1 MVTGNAQQRSTQ
13 INYELESILN
23 EFGVRFGSS
32 SSQMLVLESRCEYG
46 LWTWYLDIY
55 IKTLAWRPD
64 VQTPDQDFRGV
75 ICILKPWE
83 HASIFI

>member
-1 MVTGNAQQRSTQ
+1 MGTGNAQQRSTQ
-13 INYELESILN
+13 INNELESILN

-46 LWTWYLDIY
+46 LGTWYFDIY
-55 IKTLAWRPD
+55 IKILAWRPD
-64 VQTPDQDFRGV
+64 VQTPDQDFC
-75 ICILKPWE
+75 CILKPWE